1 LDAYPKGPD
10 RRVTSNVLL
19 SIITVV
25 LVGALLRYASSVII
39 PLLVAGF
46 LAYLMDPLVS
56 FLRRL
61 KVPVIAG
68 VLLAALLFLVGF
80 LVFGWILYHSALEFA
95 KAFPKYQHGF
105 VELMRG
111 LIQRIQRVAN
121 TLIGLDHPLE
131 QLQQVPLGSILLS
144 TLRSLANILRE
155 FLVVYVFS
163 LLFLVGK
170 YGLVRKL
177 LRSFPRKEA
186 KKIAVVL
193 MHIDADLRKYI
204 GVKSLA
210 SLLVGIA
217 AGLAL
222 SLFRVEFAVVIG
234 FLTFVLNF
242 VPIIGSIIAV
252 IIPVLLAAVQ
262 FSSWV
267 MALWVLLTLLVL
279 HNLVAQLFEPKVLG
293 MRLNLSVP
301 IIFLSLLFW
310 GWLWGAAGVLL
321 AVPMTTSVKIIIEDI
336 PGLRHFAL
344 LLEKAPRKKRL
355 GG

>member
-1 LDAYPKGPD
+1 LEAYPKGPD

-19 SIITVV
+19 TIITVI
-25 LVGALLRYASSVII
+25 LVGVLLRLASSVII

-56 FLRRL
+56 LLRRL

-68 VLLAALLFLVGF
+68 VILAAVLYLAGF
-80 LVFGWILYHSALEFA
+80 LIFGWILYHSTLEFA

-111 LIQRIQRVAN
+111 LIQRIQQAAN

-131 QLQQVPLGSILLS
+131 QLQQVPVGSILLS
-144 TLRSLANILRE
+144 TLRSLANFLRE
-155 FLVVYVFS
+155 FIVVYVFA

-210 SLLVGIA
+210 SLLVGVS

-252 IIPVLLAAVQ
+252 LIPVLLAAVQ

-267 MALWVLLTLLVL
+267 TALWVLLTLLVL

-301 IIFLSLLFW
+301 MIFLSLLFW

>member
-1 LDAYPKGPD
+1 MEAYPKGPD

-19 SIITVV
+19 TIITVI
-25 LVGALLRYASSVII
+25 LVGVLLRLASSVII

-56 FLRRL
+56 LLRKLR
-61 KVPVIAG
+61 VPVIAG
-68 VLLAALLFLVGF
+68 VILAAVLYLAGF
-80 LVFGWILYHSALEFA
+80 LIFGWILYHSALEFA

-111 LIQRIQRVAN
+111 LLDRLQQAAN
-121 TLIGLDHPLE
+121 SLIGLDHPLE
-131 QLQQVPLGSILLS
+131 QLQQVPIGSILLS
-144 TLRSLANILRE
+144 ALRSLANFLRE
-155 FLVVYVFS
+155 FAVVYVFS

-210 SLLVGIA
+210 SLLVGVT

-242 VPIIGSIIAV
+242 VPFIGSIIAV
-252 IIPVLLAAVQ
+252 TIPVLLAAVQ

-267 MALWVLLTLLVL
+267 TALWVLLTLLTL

-301 IIFLSLLFW
+301 MIFLSLLFW
-310 GWLWGAAGVLL
+310 GWLWGIAGVLL
-321 AVPMTTSVKIIIEDI
+321 AVPLTTSVKIIIEDI

>member
-1 LDAYPKGPD
+1 MEAYPKGPD

-19 SIITVV
+19 TIITVI
-25 LVGALLRYASSVII
+25 LVGVLLRLASSVII

-56 FLRRL
+56 LLRRL

-68 VLLAALLFLVGF
+68 VILAAVLYLAGF
-80 LVFGWILYHSALEFA
+80 LIFGWILYHSTLEFA

-111 LIQRIQRVAN
+111 LIQRIQQAAN

-131 QLQQVPLGSILLS
+131 QLQQVPVGSILLS
-144 TLRSLANILRE
+144 TLRSLANFLRE
-155 FLVVYVFS
+155 FIVVYVFA

-210 SLLVGIA
+210 SLLVGVS

-252 IIPVLLAAVQ
+252 LIPVLLAAVQ

-267 MALWVLLTLLVL
+267 TALWVLLTLLVL

-301 IIFLSLLFW
+301 MIFLSLLFW

>member
-1 LDAYPKGPD
+1 LDEYPKGPD
-10 RRVTSNVLL
+10 RRVTSNILL
-19 SIITVV
+19 TIITVV
-25 LVGALLRYASSVII
+25 LIGVLLRFARSVII

-46 LAYLMDPLVS
+46 LAYLMDPLVTL
-56 FLRRL
+56 LRRL
-61 KVPVIAG
+61 KVPVIIG
-68 VLLAALLFLVGF
+68 VILAALLFLTGF
-80 LVFGWILYHSALEFA
+80 LVFGWIIYHSAMEFA
-95 KAFPKYQHGF
+95 KAFPRYQRGF
-105 VELMRG
+105 VELVRG
-111 LIQRIQRVAN
+111 LVLRIQAAAN
-121 TLIGLDHPLE
+121 LLIGQEPLE
-131 QLQQVPLGSILLS
+131 QLQKVPVGSILLS
-144 TLRSLANILRE
+144 ALRSIANILRE
-155 FLVVYVFS
+155 FLVVFIFS

-170 YGLVRKL
+170 YGLARKL

-204 GVKSLA
+204 GVKSMA
-210 SLLVGIA
+210 SLLVGVT
-217 AGLAL
+217 AGIAL

-242 VPIIGSIIAV
+242 IPILGSIIAV
-252 IIPVLLAAVQ
+252 LLPVLLAAIQ
-262 FSSWV
+262 FGSWA
-267 MALWVLLTLLVL
+267 MALWVLLTLLLL

-321 AVPMTTSVKIIIEDI
+321 AVPMTTSAKIIMEDI
-336 PGLRHFAL
+336 PGLRNVAL

>member
-1 LDAYPKGPD
+1 LEAYPKGPD

-19 SIITVV
+19 TIITVI
-25 LVGALLRYASSVII
+25 LVGVLLRLASSVII

-56 FLRRL
+56 LLRRL

-68 VLLAALLFLVGF
+68 VILAAVLYLAGF
-80 LVFGWILYHSALEFA
+80 LIFGWILYHSTLEFA
-95 KAFPKYQHGF
+95 KAFPKYQHGL

-111 LIQRIQRVAN
+111 LIQRIQQAAN

-131 QLQQVPLGSILLS
+131 QLQQVPVGSILLS
-144 TLRSLANILRE
+144 TLRSLANFLRE
-155 FLVVYVFS
+155 FIVVYVFA

-210 SLLVGIA
+210 SLLVGVS

-252 IIPVLLAAVQ
+252 LIPVLLAAVQ

-267 MALWVLLTLLVL
+267 TALWVLLTLLVL

-301 IIFLSLLFW
+301 MIFLSLLFW

>member
-1 LDAYPKGPD
+1 MDAYPKGPD

-19 SIITVV
+19 TIITVV

-56 FLRRL
+56 LLRRL

-68 VLLAALLFLVGF
+68 VFLAALLFLVGF
-80 LVFGWILYHSALEFA
+80 LVFGWIFYHSALEFA

-111 LIQRIQRVAN
+111 LILRLQQVAN
-121 TLIGLDHPLE
+121 TLIGLGPLE
-131 QLQQVPLGSILLS
+131 ELQKIPVGSTLLGA
-144 TLRSLANILRE
+144 LRSLANFLRE

-170 YGLVRKL
+170 YGLARKL
-177 LRSFPRKEA
+177 LRSFPLKEA

-193 MHIDADLRKYI
+193 IHIDADLRKYI

-210 SLLVGIA
+210 SLLVGVSS
-217 AGLAL
+217 GLAL
-222 SLFRVEFAVVIG
+222 MLFRVEFAVVIG
-234 FLTFVLNF
+234 FLTFLLNF
-242 VPIIGSIIAV
+242 VPILGSIIAV

-262 FSSWV
+262 FSSWA

-279 HNLVAQLFEPKVLG
+279 QNLVAQLFEPKVLG
-293 MRLNLSVP
+293 IRLNLSVP

>member
-1 LDAYPKGPD
+1 LEAYPKGPD

-19 SIITVV
+19 TIITVI
-25 LVGALLRYASSVII
+25 LVGVLLRLASSVII

-56 FLRRL
+56 LLRRL

-68 VLLAALLFLVGF
+68 VILAAVLYLAGF
-80 LVFGWILYHSALEFA
+80 LIFGWILYHSTLEFA

-111 LIQRIQRVAN
+111 LIQRIQQAAN

-131 QLQQVPLGSILLS
+131 QLQQVPVGSILLS
-144 TLRSLANILRE
+144 TLRSLANFLRE
-155 FLVVYVFS
+155 FIVVYVFA

-210 SLLVGIA
+210 SLLVGVS

-252 IIPVLLAAVQ
+252 LIPVLLAAVQ

-267 MALWVLLTLLVL
+267 TALWVLLTLLVL

-301 IIFLSLLFW
+301 MIFLSLLFW
-310 GWLWGAAGVLL
+310 GWLWGIAGVLL
-321 AVPMTTSVKIIIEDI
+321 AVPLTTSVKIIIEDI